1 VIELPTAR
9 PALRLVN
16 GTADSGCADAFVF
29 GRRAA
34 RPASRSAA
42 SIQILLAQEQ
52 ALVRGGYRALL
63 ENEDRITVVGE
74 VASAGDAV
82 ALTAELRPDVLLLDL
97 CLPGL
102 DNVEATARTISHPAF
117 AGVAIMLMA
126 PSEDDERVFSALRA
140 GAVGVLHTHAEP
152 GELIRGVYMLSR
164 GEVVISA
171 DAMRRLLRDI
181 PSQWVHHKPVADQ
194 LAELTN
200 RERVVVALVAQGLS
214 NTEIADHLV
223 ISPAT
228 AKTHVSRAMVKL
240 GARHRAQLV
249 VLAYES
255 GLARTSSGA
264 EFQADRPIAAVR

>member
-1 VIELPTAR
+1 MIELPTAR

-16 GTADSGCADAFVF
+16 GTADPALADAVVLA
-29 GRRAA
+29 RRAA
-34 RPASRSAA
+34 PPSPRAA

-52 ALVRGGYRALL
+52 ALVRGAYRALL
-63 ENEDRITVVGE
+63 ENEDRIAVVGE
-74 VASAGDAV
+74 ASSAGDAV
-82 ALTAELRPDVLLLDL
+82 ALTADLRPDVLLLDL

-102 DNVEATARTISHPAF
+102 EDVEATARTISNPAF
-117 AGVAIMLMA
+117 AGVAVMLVA
-126 PSEDDERVFSALRA
+126 PSEDDVRVFSALRA
-140 GAVGVLHTHAEP
+140 GAVGVLDKDAEP
-152 GELIRGVYMLSR
+152 GELIRGVYMLAR
-164 GEVVISA
+164 GEVLISA

-200 RERVVVALVAQGLS
+200 RERLIVALVAQGLS

-255 GLARTSSGA
+255 GLARASSAAQLQTG
-264 EFQADRPIAAVR
+264 QPIAAVR